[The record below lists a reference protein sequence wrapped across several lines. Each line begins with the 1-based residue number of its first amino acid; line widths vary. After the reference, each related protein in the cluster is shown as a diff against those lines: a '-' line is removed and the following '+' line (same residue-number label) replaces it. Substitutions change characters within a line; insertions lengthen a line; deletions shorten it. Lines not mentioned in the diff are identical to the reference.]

1 MSKRKIALQSFI
13 EIFEVLIALPVGIM
27 LALSDIAKKQK

>member
-13 EIFEVLIALPVGIM
+13 EVFEVLIALPIGIM
-27 LALSDIAKKQK
+27 LALSYIAKKQK